1 MEQEANIWIA
11 DMTGAYDSRQ
21 FFDAKFTNISSCIPY
36 LTTSHPNF
44 PFPN

>member
-11 DMTGAYDSRQ
+11 DMTGDYGSRQ
-21 FFDAKFTNISSCIPY
+21 FFDAKFINISFCIPY
-36 LTTSHPNF
+36 STTSHPTF